1 MTKKKIFLIGGNGF
15 VGKSFQECFKE
26 KYTFAIYDKSQDLLN
41 KNNLLTALREFL
53 PDYVINLASF
63 STIIESKEYEE
74 RMYQI
79 NVLGNLHITDALEDI
94 GFIGTYLFVSSAEV
108 YGYSKSK
115 YFSENDTPNPQNE
128 YAVAKL
134 MGESLLK
141 LKSYTSNYKI
151 RVARPFNHFGEN
163 QSENF
168 LIPKIVNQLNNLN
181 GTNNS
186 IKIGNLTSKRSYLHV
201 IDICNAYDKILG
213 STEDL
218 MFDVYNV
225 CHNQSY
231 SIPEFFD
238 MAFTKLDLDIQFA
251 ESVKRFPDNTL
262 IGSNEKI
269 RALDWTP
276 SVDVGI
282 KLAEMIKATYPMTS
296 KD

>member
-1 MTKKKIFLIGGNGF
+1 LTKKKIFLIGGNGF

-41 KNNLLTALREFL
+41 KNNLLNALKEFL

-74 RMYQI
+74 GMYQI
-79 NVLGNLHITDALEDI
+79 NVLGNLHITDALEEI
-94 GFIGTYLFVSSAEV
+94 SFVGTYLFVSSAEV

-141 LKSYTSNYKI
+141 LKSYSSKYKI
-151 RVARPFNHFGEN
+151 RIARPFNHFGEN

-168 LIPKIVNQLNNLN
+168 LLPKIVNQVNNLDVTDN
-181 GTNNS
+181 F
-186 IKIGNLTSKRSYLHV
+186 IRIGNLTSKRSYLHV
-201 IDICNAYDKILG
+201 IDICNAYDQILG
-213 STEDL
+213 DVEDL

-231 SIPEFFD
+231 SIPELFD
-238 MAFTKLDLDIQFA
+238 MAFTKLDLHLQFA
-251 ESVKRFPDNTL
+251 ESDKKFPDNTL
-262 IGSNEKI
+262 MGNNAKI
-269 RALDWTP
+269 SALDW
-276 SVDVGI
+276 SANVDIGE
-282 KLAEMIKATYPMTS
+282 KLAEMIKIN
-296 KD
+296 